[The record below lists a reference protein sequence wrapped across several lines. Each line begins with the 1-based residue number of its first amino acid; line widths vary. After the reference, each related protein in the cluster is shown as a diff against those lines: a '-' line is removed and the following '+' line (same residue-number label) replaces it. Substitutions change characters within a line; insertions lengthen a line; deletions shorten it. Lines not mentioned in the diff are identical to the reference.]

1 MKLNSVYSIAF
12 ASAVLC
18 STNGT
23 EHRDGDQN
31 GISQNTAKLQ
41 ETKEPMA
48 KKKTRVSR
56 STKVYY
62 ESGSYGKPL
71 NEKGKTDKADSLNN
85 K

>member
-1 MKLNSVYSIAF
+1 MKLTYIYSIIF
-12 ASAVLC
+12 SSAVLC

-23 EHRDGDQN
+23 EPHDENQN
-31 GISQNTAKLQ
+31 SPSQNTAKLQ
-41 ETKEPMA
+41 ETKEPIA

-56 STKVYY
+56 STRVYY

-71 NEKGKTDKADSLNN
+71 NEEGKTAQADSLNN